1 MAKKKSKT
9 TADAAAENTAK
20 PAKKPSRAGAV
31 FGSIL
36 LFLLTLIF
44 GICLLLSITLHSIVP
59 QNTLSKA
66 VSQMDLSQVQLRDN
80 GETQSLGKCMYDWY
94 LWNAPN
100 LSEEYA
106 DVLVQQPEFNALLC
120 DYLDDL
126 SGYLSGDIAELPEA
140 SVTDIADLMQN
151 DLDSTM
157 QKETGVIFAEAD
169 RQALDWTMG
178 DDVNDWNNTLKNT
191 IGSGFG
197 KFLARLLCS
206 TTGLITFSALTAAC
220 FVLWLI
226 LAVKGHWRKGK
237 MLTAYGCAVAIPSL
251 LVLAGCGVTLLL
263 VEAFHVPD
271 ALLFSKAGLP
281 TLLIPVVLSS
291 LTVALGGM
299 IVASIGIC
307 TNAVVKAK
315 AKKKAAASAVP
326 EETSAPLSS
335 EPEFRYTEIDGEN
348 HTKKTDDTP
357 TVKFCPHCGA
367 ENPLDSMFCGSCGE
381 KMQ

>member
-9 TADAAAENTAK
+9 TADTAAESTAK
-20 PAKKPSRAGAV
+20 PVKKPSRAGAV

-44 GICLLLSITLHSIVP
+44 GICLLLSITLHTIVP
-59 QNTLSKA
+59 QNALSKA
-66 VSQMDLSQVQLRDN
+66 VSQMDLSQAQLCDDDKM
-80 GETQSLGKCMYDWY
+80 QPLGKCMYDWY
-94 LWNAPN
+94 FWNAPN

-106 DVLVQQPEFNALLC
+106 NVLVQQPEFNTLLC

-151 DLDSTM
+151 DLGSTM
-157 QKETGVIFAEAD
+157 QEETGVIFAEAD
-169 RQALDWTMG
+169 RQALEWTMG
-178 DDVNDWNNTLKNT
+178 DDVNDWNHTLKHT

-197 KFLARLLCS
+197 KFLARMLCS
-206 TTGLITFSALTAAC
+206 ISGIIVFGIMTAAC

-226 LAVKGHWRKGK
+226 LAVRGHWRKGR

-251 LVLAGCGVTLLL
+251 LVLAESGITALL

-271 ALLFSKAGLP
+271 ALLFTRNGLSV
-281 TLLIPVVLSS
+281 LLIPVVLSS
-291 LTVALGGM
+291 LTVALSGM
-299 IVASIGIC
+299 IVASVGIC

-315 AKKKAAASAVP
+315 AKKKAAAVP
-326 EETSAPLSS
+326 EKTSAPLPS
-335 EPEFRYTEIDGEN
+335 EPEFRYTEADGQD